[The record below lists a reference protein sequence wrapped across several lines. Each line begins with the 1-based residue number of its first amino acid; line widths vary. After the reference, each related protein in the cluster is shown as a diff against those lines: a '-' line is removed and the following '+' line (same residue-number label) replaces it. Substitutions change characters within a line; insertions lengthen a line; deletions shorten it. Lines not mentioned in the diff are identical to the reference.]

1 MISFLIFPAGPE
13 RASQDHK
20 TLHRSVQTLD
30 IFTEQWV
37 VLGDGM
43 ELSGK
48 QSCSASSRSALR
60 AKLHCIMQHTYIDGS
75 RPGGPPH
82 HQRQPSPPRWPA
94 SVQHTER
101 VVVKLRSGSAVAF
114 SLFASIVDVIPLPR
128 RPRCRRCES
137 ARKRQ
142 AQTPGKHR
150 CLGHAARRR
159 RLREPAY
166 SRSTP
171 ARNLVS
177 TRLPLSVKKMLST
190 THM

>member
-1 MISFLIFPAGPE
+1 MEWSSAE
-13 RASQDHK
+13 SKAAVHRHAA
-20 TLHRSVQTLD
+20 RSVPSCTA
-30 IFTEQWV
+30 
-37 VLGDGM
+37 
-43 ELSGK
+43 
-48 QSCSASSRSALR
+48 SCSTLTLMDRGLAGLLIISVSHHPRVGLR
-60 AKLHCIMQHTYIDGS
+60 VCNTPNVWSLSFAV
-75 RPGGPPH
+75 GPPSRFRCS
-82 HQRQPSPPRWPA
+82 Q
-94 SVQHTER
+94 
-101 VVVKLRSGSAVAF
+101 
-114 SLFASIVDVIPLPR
+114 SIVDVIPLPR